1 MTRAIETSI
10 QGTVAA
16 VLGGTLADEVT
27 LKRGAATLGSFSGIV
42 KRTTA
47 EGGSLGGPNIL
58 APVDDSIAAQ
68 ALPGDTCTVDG
79 VEYVIDA
86 IGGDGQYVV
95 ELMLEGD
102 LDG

>member
-1 MTRAIETSI
+1 MTRPIESSI

-16 VLGGTLADEVT
+16 VLGGTLADTVT
-27 LKRGAATLGSFSGIV
+27 LKRGATTLGTFSGIV

-58 APVDDSIAAQ
+58 APVDDTIASQ
-68 ALPGDTCTVDG
+68 ALPGDVCVVDS
-79 VEYVIDA
+79 VEYLIDA

-95 ELMLEGD
+95 ELVLEGD